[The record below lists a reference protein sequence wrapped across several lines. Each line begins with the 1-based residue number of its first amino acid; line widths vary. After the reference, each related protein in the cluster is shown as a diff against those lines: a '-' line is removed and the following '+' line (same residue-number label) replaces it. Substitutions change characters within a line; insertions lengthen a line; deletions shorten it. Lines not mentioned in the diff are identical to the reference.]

1 MREIASWLVAALR
14 DNGQKAQLCLR
25 GVPEAGPGLLNLVIA
40 PHEYFEL
47 DFDPAERARAAAACI
62 PICTEQPGTPWFE
75 IQMVSLAH
83 SPMVLDINPMGVAEL
98 ARRGVPV
105 AHLPLGYERSFDR
118 WGGPGRDGDDPAIA
132 TSAQT
137 KPVQATPAQICRPI
151 DVLFLGSLTPRRE
164 AVLAELAS
172 DLQSL
177 RCRLVLFESNRPAR
191 QGDPGFYS
199 GVAKHELLASAK
211 VLLNVHR
218 SEVPYFESVRALEA
232 VANGAVLLS
241 EPSLDH
247 GLFEPVKHVVTAP
260 LSSLGATCRALVAD
274 DGWQQELRVAAYE
287 HLRSRPLAAE
297 LGRLWPQLLEATDGA
312 HRRGGHGANVLAR
325 LGSRSSSG
333 GKSARVVLANSAV
346 ARTTQARLTTSSVT
360 PELLGPPGGV
370 TDGLFKRV
378 LLGQLQLRRRL
389 DEIECL
395 VRHGATRF
403 DEPFFSAAY
412 HTVRPDVSVVIP
424 CYNYGNFVI
433 DAIDSVASS
442 VGVVP
447 EIIVIDDHSDDGSS
461 DIVRRYAEDQDWVP
475 LQLVTRHANGGL
487 AAARNLG
494 FELARAPYV
503 FPLDADNLLYP
514 HGLAR
519 LAEAL
524 LCSGAAA
531 SYGILEVFNDRRG
544 LLSAIDWSVE
554 RLVAGPYIDA
564 AALIRKDAWTRV
576 GGYATDRPEL
586 FGWEDYDLW
595 LNLAHHGLGAA
606 FVPEVLV
613 RYRSH
618 GASMI
623 HTTNI
628 DTLSVAALLRRR
640 YRNLP
645 WPELA
650 P

>member
-1 MREIASWLVAALR
+1 MREIASWLVAALVE
-14 DNGQKAQLCLR
+14 NGHEAQLCLT
-25 GVPEAGPGLLNLVIA
+25 GVPHAAPGLLNLVVA

-47 DFDPAERARAAAACI
+47 DFDPALRARAAAACV
-62 PICTEQPGTPWFE
+62 PISTEQPGTPWFE
-75 IQMVSLAH
+75 IQLASLAH

-98 ARRGVPV
+98 ARRGIPV
-105 AHLPLGYERSFDR
+105 AHLPLGYRRGFDR
-118 WGGPGRDGDDPAIA
+118 WGGPAAGSPLTGTCGP
-132 TSAQT
+132 S
-137 KPVQATPAQICRPI
+137 RPI
-151 DVLFLGSLTPRRE
+151 DVLFLGSLTTRRE
-164 AVLAELAS
+164 AVLASLAS
-172 DLQSL
+172 DLQSM
-177 RCRLVLFESNRPAR
+177 RCRLVLFESTRPAR
-191 QGDPGFYS
+191 QGDAGFYS
-199 GVAKHELLASAK
+199 GTAKHELLASAK

-218 SEVPYFESVRALEA
+218 NDVPYFESVRALEA

-247 GLFEPVKHVVTAP
+247 GLFEPVRHVVTAP
-260 LSSLGATCRALVAD
+260 LASLGATCRALVAD
-274 DGWQQELRVAAYE
+274 DHWLEEVRGSAYE
-287 HLRSRPLAAE
+287 HLRAHPLAAE
-297 LGRLWPQLLEATDGA
+297 LQRLWPRLLAATGSEVLPRLAWMRGA
-312 HRRGGHGANVLAR
+312 PAARAARSVLAT
-325 LGSRSSSG
+325 
-333 GKSARVVLANSAV
+333 SAV
-346 ARTTQARLTTSSVT
+346 ARSVHARLE
-360 PELLGPPGGV
+360 PPAAEAGPPPPPGGV

-378 LLGQLQLRRRL
+378 LLGQMQLRRRL

-403 DEPFFSAAY
+403 DETFCSAAY
-412 HTVRPDVSVVIP
+412 HKVRPDVSVVIP
-424 CYNYGNFVI
+424 CYNYGRFVI
-433 DAIDSVASS
+433 DAIDSVACS
-442 VGVVP
+442 VDVVP
-447 EIIVIDDHSDDGSS
+447 EIIVIDDHSEDGSS
-461 DIVRRYAEDQDWVP
+461 ECVRRYAQSHDWVP
-475 LQLVTRHANGGL
+475 LQIVTRHANSGL

-514 HGLAR
+514 HALAR
-519 LAEAL
+519 LTEAL

-531 SYGILEVFNDRRG
+531 AYGILEVFNDRQG

-564 AALIRKDAWTRV
+564 AALIRKDAWAAI

-595 LNLAHHGLGAA
+595 LNLADQGLGAA
-606 FVPEVLV
+606 FVPELLV

-650 P
+650 A

>member
-1 MREIASWLVAALR
+1 MDSQRRHCRVYVAERGNVFMREIASWLVAALAE
-14 DNGQKAQLCLR
+14 NGQESELCTL
-25 GVPEAGPGLLNLVIA
+25 GVPEASPGVLNLVVA

-47 DFDPAERARAAAACI
+47 DFDPGQRARAAAACV

-75 IQMVSLAH
+75 TQMTSLSH

-98 ARRGVPV
+98 ARRGVSV
-105 AHLPLGYERSFDR
+105 AHLPLGYQRSFDR
-118 WGGPGRDGDDPAIA
+118 WGGPPTGA
-132 TSAQT
+132 SALSAHS
-137 KPVQATPAQICRPI
+137 PVSSKRPI

-177 RCRLVLFESNRPAR
+177 RCRLVLFESHRPAR
-191 QGDPGFYS
+191 HSDPGFYS
-199 GVAKHELLASAK
+199 GMAKHELLASAK

-218 SEVPYFESVRALEA
+218 NDVPYFESVRALEA

-247 GLFEPVKHVVTAP
+247 GLFEPVRHVVTAP

-274 DGWQQELRVAAYE
+274 DGWLTDVREAAYE
-287 HLRSRPLAAE
+287 HLRARPLAAE
-297 LGRLWPQLLEATDGA
+297 LQRLWPRLLAATDGVGA
-312 HRRGGHGANVLAR
+312 RGRVLRSPRVHTARSVLAT
-325 LGSRSSSG
+325 
-333 GKSARVVLANSAV
+333 SAV
-346 ARTTQARLTTSSVT
+346 ARAAHQRLEPPAVT
-360 PELLGPPGGV
+360 APQPPPGGV

-378 LLGQLQLRRRL
+378 LLGQMQLRRRL

-403 DEPFFSAAY
+403 DEPFHSAAY
-412 HTVRPDVSVVIP
+412 HEVRPDVSVVIP
-424 CYNYGNFVI
+424 CYNYGRFVI

-442 VGVVP
+442 VDVVP

-461 DIVRRYAEDQDWVP
+461 DLVRHYAQTHDWVP

-514 HGLAR
+514 HALAR
-519 LAEAL
+519 LAEVL
-524 LCSGAAA
+524 LGSGAAA
-531 SYGILEVFNDRRG
+531 AYGILEVFNDRQG
-544 LLSAIDWSVE
+544 LLSAIGWSVE

-564 AALIRKDAWTRV
+564 AALIRKDAWARI
-576 GGYATDRPEL
+576 GGYATDRAEL

-595 LNLAHHGLGAA
+595 LNLADHGLGAA
-606 FVPEVLV
+606 FVPELLV

-628 DTLSVAALLRRR
+628 DTLSVAALLRAR

-650 P
+650 V